1 MEIFL
6 IKKSSTD
13 LKLKKSEIL
22 FEDNH
27 LIIINKKP
35 GVLVQGDITGDIP
48 LLEIVKKYIKNKHDK
63 KGNVFLGLVNR
74 IDRPTSGIVIFAKT
88 SKALSRMNEKLK
100 NRQIRKLYWLF
111 ISNKFKSNE
120 GKLEGWFKKNKK
132 INKSFYSK
140 EEIYNSKHGLLNYR
154 KIEILDKYSKIE
166 VDLITGRHHQIRCS
180 FSEIGFPILGDL
192 KYGSK
197 RSNKDAGIYLHSRE
211 IYFTHPVTKEEINIK
226 AEPPKSGLWSASPS
240 DL

>member
-48 LLEIVKKYIKNKHDK
+48 LLEIVKKYIKSKYDK

-74 IDRPTSGIVIFAKT
+74 IDRPTSGIVIFART
-88 SKALSRMNEKLK
+88 SKALSRMNDKLK

-111 ISNKFKSNE
+111 ISNKFTYD
-120 GKLEGWFKKNKK
+120 F
-132 INKSFYSK
+132 
-140 EEIYNSKHGLLNYR
+140 
-154 KIEILDKYSKIE
+154 
-166 VDLITGRHHQIRCS
+166 
-180 FSEIGFPILGDL
+180 
-192 KYGSK
+192 
-197 RSNKDAGIYLHSRE
+197 
-211 IYFTHPVTKEEINIK
+211 
-226 AEPPKSGLWSASPS
+226 
-240 DL
+240 

>member
-1 MEIFL
+1 LTFQNL
-6 IKKSSTD
+6 D
-13 LKLKKSEIL
+13 IL

-27 LIIINKKP
+27 LIIINKQC
-35 GVLVQGDITGDIP
+35 GVLVQGDKTGDIS
-48 LLEIVKKYIKNKHDK
+48 LLEIVKKYLKNKYDK

-88 SKALSRMNEKLK
+88 SKALSRMNQKLK
-100 NRQIRKLYWLF
+100 NRDIRKLYWLF

-132 INKSFYSK
+132 INKSFYSSK
-140 EEIYNSKHGLLNYR
+140 EINNSKHGLLNYR
-154 KIEILDKYSKIE
+154 KIETLKKYSKIE
-166 VDLITGRHHQIRCS
+166 VDLITGRHHQIRCN

-192 KYGSK
+192 KYGSP
-197 RSNKDAGIYLHSRE
+197 RSNKDGGIYLHSRE
-211 IYFTHPVTKEEINIK
+211 IYFTHPVSKEEINIK

>member
-1 MEIFL
+1 MTFQNL
-6 IKKSSTD
+6 D
-13 LKLKKSEIL
+13 IL

-27 LIIINKKP
+27 LIIINKQC
-35 GVLVQGDITGDIP
+35 GVLVQGDKTGDIS
-48 LLEIVKKYIKNKHDK
+48 LLEIVKKYLKNKYDK

-88 SKALSRMNEKLK
+88 SKALSRMNQKLK
-100 NRQIRKLYWLF
+100 NRDIRKLYWLF

-132 INKSFYSK
+132 INKSFYSSK
-140 EEIYNSKHGLLNYR
+140 EINNSKHGLLNYR
-154 KIEILDKYSKIE
+154 KIETLKKYSKIE
-166 VDLITGRHHQIRCS
+166 VDLITGRHHQIRCN

-192 KYGSK
+192 KYGSP
-197 RSNKDAGIYLHSRE
+197 RSNKYGGIYLHSRE
-211 IYFTHPVTKEEINIK
+211 IYFTHPVSKEEINIK

>member
-1 MEIFL
+1 MTFQNL
-6 IKKSSTD
+6 D
-13 LKLKKSEIL
+13 IL

-27 LIIINKKP
+27 LIIINKQC
-35 GVLVQGDITGDIP
+35 GVLVQGDKTGDIS
-48 LLEIVKKYIKNKHDK
+48 LIEIVKKYLKNKYDK

-88 SKALSRMNEKLK
+88 SKALSRMNQKLK
-100 NRQIRKLYWLF
+100 NRDIRKLYWLF

-132 INKSFYSK
+132 INKSFYSSK
-140 EEIYNSKHGLLNYR
+140 EINNSKHGLLNYR
-154 KIEILDKYSKIE
+154 KIETLKKYSKIE
-166 VDLITGRHHQIRCS
+166 VDLITGRHHQIRCN

-192 KYGSK
+192 KYGSP
-197 RSNKDAGIYLHSRE
+197 RSNKDGGIYLHSRE
-211 IYFTHPVTKEEINIK
+211 IYFTHPVSKEEINIK